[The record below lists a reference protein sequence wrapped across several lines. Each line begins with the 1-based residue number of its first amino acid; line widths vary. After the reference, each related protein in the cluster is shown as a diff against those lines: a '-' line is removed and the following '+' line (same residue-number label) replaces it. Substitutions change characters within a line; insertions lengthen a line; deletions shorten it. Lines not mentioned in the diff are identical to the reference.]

1 MIDENLV
8 NNIRINGT
16 YQGLSQSKYKVLVEE
31 LDFKVDQSAEYVFIT
46 GCGYPGLVPNI
57 FISFKDFFNHY
68 KVDYTLLSKEYCCG
82 YPISQSAII
91 AKDEAAIG
99 DAKTYSSEFILN
111 NCRQAE
117 ALGAKSIVLF
127 CAGCEPNYANLLNET
142 KLEVISYIDLLER
155 YFNGGKLNLDV
166 DYYAGCFRFRRRLT
180 SMPLN
185 VEAAQHVLGKIE
197 GLKVNQ
203 LDNNLCCFKEQ
214 QVSPLLDSL
223 KTKTLVTI
231 CSGCYYKLKGIL
243 KDRDGYEVKMLPEI
257 VMEAVQ
263 NK

>member
-1 MIDENLV
+1 MVDENLV

-16 YQGLSQSKYKVLVEE
+16 YQGLAQSKYKVLVEE
-31 LDFKVDQSAEYVFIT
+31 LDFKVDQSAEYVFIA

-91 AKDEAAIG
+91 AKDETAMG

-111 NCRQAE
+111 NFRQAE

-155 YFNGGKLNLDV
+155 YFNGGKLKLDV
-166 DYYAGCFRFRRRLT
+166 DYYAGCYRFRRKLT
-180 SMPLN
+180 SAPLN
-185 VEAAQHVLGKIE
+185 FEAAQRVLDKI
-197 GLKVNQ
+197 
-203 LDNNLCCFKEQ
+203 LCCFKEQ

-231 CSGCYYKLKGIL
+231 CSGCYYKLKGTL